1 MTEVAATESSTTT
14 SLEHNTSRLLEGA
27 RVDAV
32 FGHPVERGEA
42 TVIPCAEVFAGFG
55 MGFGSGTSTGGE
67 SAAQAGGQGGGMGG
81 GAHGRPVAVV
91 IIAQDGVRVEPVVD
105 VTKLALAGLTTMG
118 FTLAWL
124 ARLASAGRR
133 ARAGR
138 PPSPRRLQRMINS

>member
-1 MTEVAATESSTTT
+1 MTDVTVADSSTTT
-14 SLEHNTSRLLEGA
+14 LLEHNTSRLLEGA

-55 MGFGSGTSTGGE
+55 MGFGSGTSTGE

-81 GAHGRPVAVV
+81 GARGRPVAVV

-124 ARLASAGRR
+124 ARLSSAGRR
-133 ARAGR
+133 ARVGR
-138 PPSPRRLQRMINS
+138 PPSPRRMQRMINS

>member
-1 MTEVAATESSTTT
+1 MTEVATTESSTTT
-14 SLEHNTSRLLEGA
+14 LLEHNTSRLLEGA

-55 MGFGSGTSTGGE
+55 LGFGSGTSTGE
-67 SAAQAGGQGGGMGG
+67 SAAQAGGAGGGMGG
-81 GAHGRPVAVV
+81 GSRGRPVAVV
-91 IIAQDGVRVEPVVD
+91 IIAQDGVRVEPVLD

-133 ARAGR
+133 ARSQR
-138 PPSPRRLQRMINS
+138 PPSPARLRRMING